1 MSLTNTELLIKSFK
15 ETVESRIEL
24 GDIEGIDDETLDK
37 LMESLQVAISI
48 ASSSNQQQRDHLRQK
63 LLHATLPP
71 EPTHEEQDSSQVASL
86 PIISDKASPKRTTL
100 AEDTMSSGEKQPDS
114 SAAFFTS
121 QMSRTYEHLHSTTT
135 IDMSQNGDLRE
146 NPYGIHD
153 QTFVEDNLFQPVHL
167 PSYTS
172 QGTLF
177 EHGQEFLE
185 FFNREAFDQPNFED
199 RDISHFETSF

>member
-24 GDIEGIDDETLDK
+24 GDIEGVDDETLDK

-71 EPTHEEQDSSQVASL
+71 EPKHEEPDLSQVASV
-86 PIISDKASPKRTTL
+86 PIISDKSSPKETTL

-121 QMSRTYEHLHSTTT
+121 QMSRTNEHLHSTTT
-135 IDMSQNGDLRE
+135 IDMSQNGHLCG
-146 NPYGIHD
+146 NPHGIHD
-153 QTFVEDNLFQPVHL
+153 QTFVEDSLFQPVHL
-167 PSYTS
+167 PNYTS
-172 QGTLF
+172 EGALF
-177 EHGQEFLE
+177 GDDHEFLE
-185 FFNREAFDQPNFED
+185 LLYG
-199 RDISHFETSF
+199 TSIYLPDFKHK